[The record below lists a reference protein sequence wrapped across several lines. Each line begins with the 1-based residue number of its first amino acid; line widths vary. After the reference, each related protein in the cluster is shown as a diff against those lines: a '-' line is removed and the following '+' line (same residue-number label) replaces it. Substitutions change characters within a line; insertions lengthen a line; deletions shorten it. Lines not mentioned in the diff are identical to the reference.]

1 MDPVFFDLGYS
12 IHSATIYDIPGTSIP
27 RFPNDAFFRNPSP
40 RFRRFIPMTNINPIL
55 QLYASKYSSHFK
67 RKLPTLTV
75 PIPFQKPGLILNS
88 SLEFNPPIPK
98 TPQRHNFLPP
108 STHRASKTSQEIERV
123 LDNPLSEDFGWYC

>member
-1 MDPVFFDLGYS
+1 MDPVFFDQGHS
-12 IHSATIYDIPGTSIP
+12 THSATIYDLPGTSIP
-27 RFPNDAFFRNPSP
+27 QFPNDAFFGNPSP
-40 RFRRFIPMTNINPIL
+40 RFRRFIPMTNINPTL
-55 QLYASKYSSHFK
+55 QFCPSKYASHRK

-75 PIPFQKPGLILNS
+75 AIPLQEPGLILNP

-123 LDNPLSEDFGWYC
+123 FDNPLSEDFGWYC

>member
-1 MDPVFFDLGYS
+1 MDPVFFDQGHS
-12 IHSATIYDIPGTSIP
+12 THSATIYDLPGTSITMH
-27 RFPNDAFFRNPSP
+27 FSSA
-40 RFRRFIPMTNINPIL
+40 RFRRFIPMTNINPTL
-55 QLYASKYSSHFK
+55 QFYPSKYSSHRK

-75 PIPFQKPGLILNS
+75 AIPLQESGLILNP

-123 LDNPLSEDFGWYC
+123 FDNPLSEDFGWYC